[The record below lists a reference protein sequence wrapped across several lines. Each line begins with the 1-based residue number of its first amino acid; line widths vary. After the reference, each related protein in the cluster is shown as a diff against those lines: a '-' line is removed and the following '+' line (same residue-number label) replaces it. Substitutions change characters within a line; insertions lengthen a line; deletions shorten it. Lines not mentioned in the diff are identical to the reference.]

1 MHSITCRIA
10 ILTKGIG
17 LFLCLERRL
26 LIGPDIMIA
35 LNEYLAEPV
44 SMSARQP
51 SLHVIGGDATT
62 RGYIVNQ
69 LGRVGFT
76 AQECP
81 SPATLL
87 VHESD
92 HELQRRRSFWSA
104 VEMRVAK
111 LTVKDREVLDL
122 LMECL
127 PNKVLATRLCI
138 TERAVEM
145 RRASLMK
152 KLEVRSL
159 TELVR
164 LVTRYAVVQQYGLML
179 AFD

>member
-1 MHSITCRIA
+1 
-10 ILTKGIG
+10 
-17 LFLCLERRL
+17 
-26 LIGPDIMIA
+26 MIA
-35 LNEYLAEPV
+35 LNDYPTELEPMT
-44 SMSARQP
+44 SRYP
-51 SLHVIGGDATT
+51 SLHVVGGDSTT
-62 RGYIVNQ
+62 RGYLINQ
-69 LGRVGFT
+69 LARFGIS
-76 AQECP
+76 AQETP
-81 SPATLL
+81 TPAALL

-92 HELQRRRSFWSA
+92 QELSRRRAYWKM
-104 VEMRVAK
+104 VEQRISK

-127 PNKVLATRLCI
+127 PNKVLAMRLAI

-164 LVTRYAVVQQYGLML
+164 LVTRFDIVQQYGILL
-179 AFD
+179 STY

>member
-1 MHSITCRIA
+1 MLKNA
-10 ILTKGIG
+10 
-17 LFLCLERRL
+17 LERGL
-26 LIGPDIMIA
+26 LNGSLIMIA
-35 LNEYLAEPV
+35 LNEYLTEPV
-44 SMSARQP
+44 PMTARQP

-62 RGYIVNQ
+62 RGYVLNQ
-69 LGRVGFT
+69 LSRVGFA
-76 AQECP
+76 AQECA
-81 SPATLL
+81 SPAALL

-92 HELQRRRSFWSA
+92 IEIQRRRSFWTS
-104 VEMRVAK
+104 VEMRVSK

-152 KLEVRSL
+152 KLEVQSL

-164 LVTRYAVVQQYGLML
+164 LVTRFAIVQQYGILL
-179 AFD
+179 AIA

>member
-1 MHSITCRIA
+1 
-10 ILTKGIG
+10 
-17 LFLCLERRL
+17 
-26 LIGPDIMIA
+26 MIA
-35 LNEYLAEPV
+35 LNEYIADPV
-44 SMSARQP
+44 PMTRSP

-62 RGYIVNQ
+62 RGFVLNQ
-69 LGRVGFT
+69 LARVGFA
-76 AQECP
+76 AQESA
-81 SPATLL
+81 SPASLL

-92 HELQRRRSFWSA
+92 QELQRRRLFWAS
-104 VEMRVAK
+104 VEARVAK
-111 LTVKDREVLDL
+111 LTIKDREVLDL
-122 LMECL
+122 LMDCL

-164 LVTRYAVVQQYGLML
+164 LVTRFAVVQQYGLL
-179 AFD
+179 LSID

>member
-1 MHSITCRIA
+1 
-10 ILTKGIG
+10 
-17 LFLCLERRL
+17 
-26 LIGPDIMIA
+26 MIA
-35 LNEYLAEPV
+35 LNEYIAEPV
-44 SMSARQP
+44 PMTSRQP

-62 RGYIVNQ
+62 RGYVLNQ
-69 LGRVGFT
+69 LSRVGFA
-76 AQECP
+76 AQEAG
-81 SPATLL
+81 SPAELL
-87 VHESD
+87 VHESEP
-92 HELQRRRSFWSA
+92 ELQIRRSFWTS

-164 LVTRYAVVQQYGLML
+164 LVTRFAVVQQYGILL
-179 AFD
+179 AIN

>member
-1 MHSITCRIA
+1 
-10 ILTKGIG
+10 
-17 LFLCLERRL
+17 
-26 LIGPDIMIA
+26 MIA
-35 LNEYLAEPV
+35 LNEYITESVPTTT
-44 SMSARQP
+44 RHP

-62 RGYIVNQ
+62 RGYVLNQ
-69 LGRVGFT
+69 LARVGFS
-76 AQECP
+76 AQESA
-81 SPATLL
+81 SPASLL

-92 HELQRRRSFWSA
+92 QELQRRRNFWA
-104 VEMRVAK
+104 IVEQRVSK

-127 PNKVLATRLCI
+127 PNKVLAMRLCI

-164 LVTRYAVVQQYGLML
+164 LVTRFAVVQQYGILL
-179 AFD
+179 ATD

>member
-1 MHSITCRIA
+1 MHA
-10 ILTKGIG
+10 QKGHILA
-17 LFLCLERRL
+17 LERRL
-26 LIGPDIMIA
+26 LNRVLIMIA
-35 LNEYLAEPV
+35 LNEYPTEVAPTTTT
-44 SMSARQP
+44 RHP

-62 RGYIVNQ
+62 RGFVLNQ
-69 LGRVGFT
+69 LARVGFS
-76 AQECP
+76 AQEA
-81 SPATLL
+81 ATPGALL
-87 VHESD
+87 VHESEQ
-92 HELQRRRSFWSA
+92 ELQRRRMFWTS
-104 VEMRVAK
+104 VEQRVAK

-127 PNKVLATRLCI
+127 PNKVLASRLCI

-164 LVTRYAVVQQYGLML
+164 LVTRFAVVQQYGLL
-179 AFD
+179 LSIY

>member
-1 MHSITCRIA
+1 M
-10 ILTKGIG
+10 
-17 LFLCLERRL
+17 ERRL
-26 LIGPDIMIA
+26 LNRFDIMIA

-44 SMSARQP
+44 PMTSRQP

-62 RGYIVNQ
+62 RGYVVNQ
-69 LGRVGFT
+69 LSRVGFA
-76 AQECP
+76 AQECA

-92 HELQRRRSFWSA
+92 IEIQRRRSFWAS

-164 LVTRYAVVQQYGLML
+164 LVTRFAVVQQYGILL
-179 AFD
+179 AID

>member
-1 MHSITCRIA
+1 
-10 ILTKGIG
+10 
-17 LFLCLERRL
+17 
-26 LIGPDIMIA
+26 MIA
-35 LNEYLAEPV
+35 LNEYLTDSVPTIT
-44 SMSARQP
+44 RQP
-51 SLHVIGGDATT
+51 SLHVIGGDAVS
-62 RGYIVNQ
+62 RGYILNQ
-69 LGRVGFT
+69 LARVGFS
-76 AQECP
+76 AQESDSP
-81 SPATLL
+81 SDLM

-92 HELQRRRSFWSA
+92 DELQRRRSFWTLVDNRMA
-104 VEMRVAK
+104 R
-111 LTVKDREVLDL
+111 LTIKDREVLDL

-127 PNKVLATRLCI
+127 PNKVLATRLRI

-179 AFD
+179 PSD

>member
-1 MHSITCRIA
+1 
-10 ILTKGIG
+10 
-17 LFLCLERRL
+17 
-26 LIGPDIMIA
+26 MIA
-35 LNEYLAEPV
+35 LNEYIADPV
-44 SMSARQP
+44 PMTTRNP
-51 SLHVIGGDATT
+51 SLHVIGGDAST
-62 RGYIVNQ
+62 RGFVLNQ
-69 LGRVGFT
+69 LARVGFT
-76 AQECP
+76 AQECA
-81 SPATLL
+81 SPALLL

-92 HELQRRRSFWSA
+92 QELQRRRMFWAA
-104 VEMRVAK
+104 VESRVSK
-111 LTVKDREVLDL
+111 LTIKDREVLDL

-164 LVTRYAVVQQYGLML
+164 LVTRFAIVQQYGILLSIDSVMGRSL
-179 AFD
+179 